1 MNVHRSTYIYI
12 YIMNYNFNTCSIH
25 LTLDVLACVDSLRSP
40 LHLYFILLPSRCGL
54 FCILS
59 QNISKLSY
67 VLKIYDIYIHIVHDG
82 FRFLNKKHQLLGRLN
97 VSMVL
102 KQIHECLRYFK
113 YRNMCWALLAWKDLN
128 WWNSNII
135 LERQKKENRCFSIVL
150 NHPSTWKDGIFQ
162 KKSNGTSNLQFS
174 KVMCWFEGRSRVVP
188 KII

>member
-1 MNVHRSTYIYI
+1 MVNICLFQY
-12 YIMNYNFNTCSIH
+12 MFNTFNPWCS
-25 LTLDVLACVDSLRSP
+25 CVCRFSKKSTSP
-40 LHLYFILLPSRCGL
+40 LLHFTSISMWALLHFFSKHIEAIICFKDIRHLYTYCSWWIPL
-54 FCILS
+54 FKQKTPAFGKTQRFHGS
-59 QNISKLSY
+59 QANTWMLEI
-67 VLKIYDIYIHIVHDG
+67 
-82 FRFLNKKHQLLGRLN
+82 
-97 VSMVL
+97 
-102 KQIHECLRYFK
+102 FK